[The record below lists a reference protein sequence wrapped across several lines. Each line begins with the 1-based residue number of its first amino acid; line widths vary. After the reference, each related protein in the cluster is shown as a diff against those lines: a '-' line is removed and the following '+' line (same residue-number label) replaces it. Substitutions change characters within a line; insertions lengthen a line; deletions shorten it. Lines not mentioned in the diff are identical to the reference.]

1 MQIFQ
6 TSSSTRWN
14 RFKWISL
21 FILLA
26 IIVSITIL
34 IVALQQVYTP
44 ALPRFNDKGVAH
56 LNSDFAGKCATPY
69 TASFK
74 KLAPGFQKYIIDKE
88 RKAAMPPPGGP
99 PPGPRQRRG
108 NTNIPP
114 PLGEAGWGH
123 GIRSAFYVDW
133 DPQSFFS
140 LQRNISNLNLVIPEW
155 MFIDPKGDTI
165 NTQVDERA
173 LAVMKKSG
181 VPIMPML
188 SNNYKT
194 EFLGE
199 PVHRILTNPAKKE
212 RLINDVINILQKNHF
227 VGVNV
232 DFEEL
237 KEITDE
243 PLIAFQK
250 ELYTRLHE
258 KGLLVTQDIMP
269 FNSDYNF
276 EKLAKYND
284 YIFLMAY
291 DQFSENSGPGP
302 IAHQQWIEAAVDKV
316 ARKIPG
322 NKLILGLAAYGYD
335 WPQNGQAT
343 TITYQQ
349 ALSTARES
357 EGKIDFDNDSYN
369 LHYSYYD
376 DNDKP
381 HEVYFMDAATTFNS
395 LRFAT
400 EYGLA
405 GTALWRLGSEDSRT
419 WKFYNQDMQKASLAG
434 FDFNNITTVQSSNDV
449 DYIGEG
455 EVLDILSTPVDGK
468 IRPEIDSTE
477 MLISE
482 EHYDSLPSMF
492 VVRKY
497 GQADHKK
504 LVLTFDDGPD
514 PTWTPQV
521 LDILKKENVPAAFFV
536 VGINAE
542 KNIPLIKRMYHD
554 GYELGNHSFTH
565 PNIAEISPKRAVLEM
580 ESTRLLLE
588 CITGHSTILFRAPYN
603 ADSEPEK
610 MEELLPV
617 AIARTKNYLDVGESV
632 DPLDWEPGI
641 SADSIVARTIHRKQ
655 ELTAAGLGGNVILL
669 HDAGGESRAATIAAL
684 PRIIEYFKKQGYE
697 FTTISSLLGKNKSEL
712 MPAVPKGK
720 GYYLVQFNYLLAESG
735 YWAGKVLFFLFV
747 TFIILSVARL
757 VYMAYLAMRQRHK
770 EKTGVPR
777 FFHVGNENLAHPDH
791 PLVSIIV
798 PAYNES
804 VNAVTSIHNL
814 LKTTWPNIDLIF
826 VDDGSKDDTYE
837 KVYNAFHDHPRVKV
851 FTKPNGGKASALN
864 FGIKESRAEYVVCI
878 DADTHLHHD
887 AIRKMMRHMT
897 ASLPPTK
904 GEVTTSF
911 SPSFTGGRG
920 EAGREGASREGTVG
934 AVAGNVKV
942 GNLVNMLTRWQSIE
956 YITSQNFDR
965 SAFAWLNAIT
975 VVPGAIGA
983 FRKQAIEDAGGFTT
997 DTLAEDC
1004 DLSIRILRQGYTIAN
1019 EPEALA
1025 FTEAPESIKMFIKQ
1039 RFRWSFGVMQTFW
1052 KNRDVLFNKQYKAL
1066 GRVAFPN
1073 ILLFQFIIPAFA
1085 PAADLFM
1092 LIGILTG
1099 NAGHILVYYGLFMLV
1114 DAAVSVLAFHFEGEK
1129 KLRLLWLLPQR
1140 LIYRWLMLIVLFKA
1154 FLKAIKG
1161 ELQGWGVLKRT
1172 GSVQAKESPNNLV
1185 IANQR

>member
-6 TSSSTRWN
+6 TTSSTRWN

-26 IIVSITIL
+26 VIISITIL

-44 ALPRFNDKGVAH
+44 ALPRFNTH
-56 LNSDFAGKCATPY
+56 ITP
-69 TASFK
+69 AANWQPDAKSNESFK
-74 KLAPGFQKYIIDKE
+74 KLAPGFQKYIINKE
-88 RKAAMPPPGGP
+88 KKENCIKRAAAEGRAMA
-99 PPGPRQRRG
+99 
-108 NTNIPP
+108 
-114 PLGEAGWGH
+114 PLPLQQEAGWGH

-140 LQRNISNLNLVIPEW
+140 LQRNINNLNLVIPEW
-155 MFIDPKGDTI
+155 MFIDPKADTI
-165 NTQVDERA
+165 YTQVDARA

-194 EFLGE
+194 QFLGE

-212 RLINDVINILQKNHF
+212 RLITDVINILQKNHF
-227 VGVNV
+227 AGVNV

-237 KEITDE
+237 QENTDE

-269 FNSDYNF
+269 FNTDYNF
-276 EKLAKYND
+276 EQLAKYND

-291 DQFSENSGPGP
+291 DQYAENTGPGP

-316 ARKIPG
+316 ARKIPS
-322 NKLILGLAAYGYD
+322 NKLVLGLAAYGYD
-335 WPQNGQAT
+335 WPQHGRAT

-369 LHYSYYD
+369 LHYNYYD

-419 WKFYNQDMQKASLAG
+419 WKFYNQDMQKAALAK
-434 FDFNNITTVQSSNDV
+434 FDFNTITTVQSSNDV

-497 GQADHKK
+497 GQTDPKK

-542 KNIPLIKRMYHD
+542 KNIPLIKRMYRE

-669 HDAGGESRAATIAAL
+669 HDAGGETRAATIAAL
-684 PRIIEYFKKQGYE
+684 PRIIEYYKKQGYE
-697 FTTISSLLGKNKSEL
+697 FTTISNLLGKHKSEL

-747 TFIILSVARL
+747 SFIVLSMARL
-757 VYMAYLAMRQRHK
+757 VYMAWLAMRQRRK
-770 EKTGVPR
+770 EKATIWPPLTD
-777 FFHVGNENLAHPDH
+777 F

-798 PAYNES
+798 PAYNEA
-804 VNAVTSIHNL
+804 VNAVSSVNNL
-814 LKTTWPNIDLIF
+814 LKTNWPNTEIIF

-837 KVYNAFHDHPRVKV
+837 KVCNAFHNHPRVKV

-878 DADTHLHHD
+878 DADTHLHAD
-887 AIRKMMRHMT
+887 AIPKMMRHMA
-897 ASLPPTK
+897 ASN
-904 GEVTTSF
+904 
-911 SPSFTGGRG
+911 
-920 EAGREGASREGTVG
+920 VG

-1004 DLSIRILRQGYTIAN
+1004 DLSVRILRQGYTIAN

-1052 KNRDVLFNKQYKAL
+1052 KHREVLFNKQYKAL

-1085 PAADLFM
+1085 PAADFFM

-1099 NAGHILVYYGLFMLV
+1099 NAGHILAYYGLFMLV

-1129 KLRLLWLLPQR
+1129 KSRLLWLLPQR
-1140 LIYRWLMLIVLFKA
+1140 LIYRWLMLTVLFKA

-1172 GSVQAKESPNNLV
+1172 GSVKQSESANSLVMAK
-1185 IANQR
+1185 

>member
-44 ALPRFNDKGVAH
+44 ALPRFATHVTPAANWQPDNH
-56 LNSDFAGKCATPY
+56 INS
-69 TASFK
+69 SFK
-74 KLAPGFQKYIIDKE
+74 KLAPGFQKYIINKAKKE
-88 RKAAMPPPGGP
+88 CIKVPFTPFMPSGSVVKMVPPSTGGGMGGGP
-99 PPGPRQRRG
+99 TAAWNAFPS
-108 NTNIPP
+108 
-114 PLGEAGWGH
+114 

-140 LQRNISNLNLVIPEW
+140 LQRNINNLNLVIPEW

-194 EFLGE
+194 QFLGE
-199 PVHRILTNPAKKE
+199 PVHRILTDPAKKE

-227 VGVNV
+227 AGVNV

-237 KEITDE
+237 QENTDE
-243 PLIAFQK
+243 PLVAFQK

-269 FNSDYNF
+269 FNTDYNF
-276 EKLAKYND
+276 EQLAKYND

-291 DQFSENSGPGP
+291 DQYAENTGPGP

-316 ARKIPG
+316 ARKIPS
-322 NKLILGLAAYGYD
+322 NKLVLGLAAYGYD
-335 WPQNGQAT
+335 WPQHGQAT

-357 EGKIDFDNDSYN
+357 EGNIDFDNDSYN

-419 WKFYNQDMQKASLAG
+419 WKFYNQDMQKASLAK

-497 GQADHKK
+497 GQTDPKK

-542 KNIPLIKRMYHD
+542 RNIPLIKRMYRD

-697 FTTISSLLGKNKSEL
+697 FTNISNLLGKNKSEL

-735 YWAGKVLFFLFV
+735 YWAGKVLFFLFI

-757 VYMAYLAMRQRHK
+757 VYMAFLAMRQRRR
-770 EKTGVPR
+770 EKNTIWPV
-777 FFHVGNENLAHPDH
+777 LTDH

-814 LKTTWPNIDLIF
+814 LKTTWPNTGIIF

-837 KVYNAFHDHPRVKV
+837 KVYNAFHDHPHVKV

-878 DADTHLHHD
+878 DADTHLHPD
-887 AIRKMMRHMT
+887 AIGKMMRHM
-897 ASLPPTK
+897 ANP
-904 GEVTTSF
+904 
-911 SPSFTGGRG
+911 
-920 EAGREGASREGTVG
+920 AVG

-1004 DLSIRILRQGYTIAN
+1004 DLSVRILRQGYTIAN

-1052 KNRDVLFNKQYKAL
+1052 KNRDVLFNKKYKAL

-1085 PAADLFM
+1085 PAADFFM

-1099 NAGHILVYYGLFMLV
+1099 NAGHILVYYGLFMLI

-1140 LIYRWLMLIVLFKA
+1140 LIYRWLMLTVLFKA

-1172 GSVQAKESPNNLV
+1172 GSVLAKESANNLV
-1185 IANQR
+1185 IANQRQTKLTS

>member
-6 TSSSTRWN
+6 TTSSTRWN
-14 RFKWISL
+14 RFKWFSL

-26 IIVSITIL
+26 VIISITIL

-56 LNSDFAGKCATPY
+56 LNSDLAGKCATPNPY
-69 TASFK
+69 CK
-74 KLAPGFQKYIIDKE
+74 KLAPGFQQYIINKE
-88 RKAAMPPPGGP
+88 KKGIQKASFTPPPPEGAGGRP
-99 PPGPRQRRG
+99 
-108 NTNIPP
+108 
-114 PLGEAGWGH
+114 
-123 GIRSAFYVDW
+123 IRSAFYVDW

-140 LQRNISNLNLVIPEW
+140 LQRNINNLNLVIPEW
-155 MFIDPKGDTI
+155 LFIDPKADTI
-165 NTQVDERA
+165 YIQVDERA
-173 LAVMKKSG
+173 LAIMKKSG

-188 SNNYKT
+188 SNNYNSR
-194 EFLGE
+194 FLGE
-199 PVHRILTNPAKKE
+199 PVHRILTDPHKKE
-212 RLINDVINILQKNHF
+212 RLINDVINFLQKNHF
-227 VGVNV
+227 AGVNV

-237 KEITDE
+237 QENTDE
-243 PLIAFQK
+243 PLVAFQK

-258 KGLLVTQDIMP
+258 KGLLVTQDIAP
-269 FNSDYNF
+269 FNTDYNF
-276 EKLAKYND
+276 QQLAKYND

-291 DQFSENSGPGP
+291 DQYAENTGPGP

-316 ARKIPG
+316 ARKIPS
-322 NKLILGLAAYGYD
+322 NKLVLALAAYGYD
-335 WPQNGQAT
+335 WPQHGPAT
-343 TITYQQ
+343 TLTYQQ
-349 ALSTARES
+349 ALTTARES

-405 GTALWRLGSEDSRT
+405 GTALWRLGSEDSRI
-419 WKFYNQDMQKASLAG
+419 WKFYNQDMQKTALAK
-434 FDFNNITTVQSSNDV
+434 FDFNSITTVQSSNDV

-455 EVLDILSTPVDGK
+455 EVLDILSTPVDGR
-468 IRPEIDSTE
+468 IRPEIDSTD

-497 GQADHKK
+497 GQTDPKK

-521 LDILKKENVPAAFFV
+521 LNILKKENVPAAFFV

-542 KNIPLIKRMYHD
+542 KNIPLIKRMYRE

-565 PNIAEISPKRAVLEM
+565 PNIAEISPKRAVLEI

-641 SADSIVARTIHRKQ
+641 SADSIVARTIRRKN

-684 PRIIEYFKKQGYE
+684 PRIIDYFKKQGYE
-697 FTTISSLLGKNKSEL
+697 FTTISNLLGKQRSEL

-735 YWAGKVLFFLFV
+735 YWAGKVLFFLFIA
-747 TFIILSVARL
+747 FIILSMGRL
-757 VYMAYLAMRQRHK
+757 IYMAWLAMRQRRK
-770 EKTGVPR
+770 EKNTIWPPMT
-777 FFHVGNENLAHPDH
+777 NH
-791 PLVSIIV
+791 PLASIIV
-798 PAYNES
+798 PAYNEA
-804 VNAVTSIHNL
+804 VNAVDSLHNL
-814 LKTTWPNIDLIF
+814 LKTQWPNTEIIF
-826 VDDGSKDDTYE
+826 VDDGSKDGTYE
-837 KVYNAFHDHPRVKV
+837 KVYNAFHNHPRVKV

-878 DADTHLHHD
+878 DADTHLHPD
-887 AIRKMMRHMT
+887 AITKMMRHM
-897 ASLPPTK
+897 AS
-904 GEVTTSF
+904 S
-911 SPSFTGGRG
+911 TGGS
-920 EAGREGASREGTVG
+920 REGADRVG
-934 AVAGNVKV
+934 AIAGNVKV

-983 FRKQAIEDAGGFTT
+983 FRKKAIEDAGGFTT

-1004 DLSIRILRQGYTIAN
+1004 DLSVRILRQGYTIAN

-1052 KNRDVLFNKQYKAL
+1052 KHRDVLFNKQYKAL
-1066 GRVAFPN
+1066 GWVAFPN
-1073 ILLFQFIIPAFA
+1073 ILLFQFVIPAFA
-1085 PAADLFM
+1085 PAADFFM

-1099 NAGHILVYYGLFMLV
+1099 NAGHILLYYGLFMLV

-1129 KLRLLWLLPQR
+1129 KSRLLWLLPQR
-1140 LIYRWLMLIVLFKA
+1140 LIYRWLMLTVLLKA

-1172 GSVQAKESPNNLV
+1172 GSVQSAESANNVTSYLHSST
-1185 IANQR
+1185 

>member
-6 TSSSTRWN
+6 TTSSTRWN

-26 IIVSITIL
+26 VIVSITIL

-44 ALPRFNDKGVAH
+44 ALPRFNNHITPVA
-56 LNSDFAGKCATPY
+56 NWQPDAKNNE
-69 TASFK
+69 SFK
-74 KLAPGFQKYIIDKE
+74 KLAPGFQKYIINKQKCYDK
-88 RKAAMPPPGGP
+88 RIAAQKASFTPPSTAGVGG
-99 PPGPRQRRG
+99 R
-108 NTNIPP
+108 
-114 PLGEAGWGH
+114 PL
-123 GIRSAFYVDW
+123 RSAFYVDW

-140 LQRNISNLNLVIPEW
+140 LQRNINKLNLVIPEW
-155 MFIDPKGDTI
+155 MFIDPKADTVY
-165 NTQVDERA
+165 TQIDDRA

-181 VPIMPML
+181 VPIMSML

-194 EFLGE
+194 QFMGE

-212 RLINDVINILQKNHF
+212 RLITNVINILQKNHF
-227 VGVNV
+227 AGVNV

-237 KEITDE
+237 QENTDE

-269 FNSDYNF
+269 FNTDYNF
-276 EKLAKYND
+276 EQLAKYND

-291 DQFSENSGPGP
+291 DQYAENTGPGP

-316 ARKIPG
+316 ARKIPS
-322 NKLILGLAAYGYD
+322 NKLVLGLAAYGYD
-335 WPQNGQAT
+335 WPQHGQAT

-349 ALSTARES
+349 ALTTARES
-357 EGKIDFDNDSYN
+357 EGNIYFDNDSYN

-419 WKFYNQDMQKASLAG
+419 WKFYNQDMTKTALAK
-434 FDFNNITTVQSSNDV
+434 FDFNKITTVQSSNDV

-482 EHYDSLPSMF
+482 EHYDRLPSMF

-497 GQADHKK
+497 GQTDPKK

-542 KNIPLIKRMYHD
+542 KNIPLIKRMYRE

-565 PNIAEISPKRAVLEM
+565 PNIAEISPKRAVLEI

-641 SADSIVARTIHRKQ
+641 SADSIVSRTIRRKQ
-655 ELTAAGLGGNVILL
+655 ELNAAGLGGNVILL

-697 FTTISSLLGKNKSEL
+697 FTTISNRLGKNKSEL

-747 TFIILSVARL
+747 SFIVLSMARL
-757 VYMAYLAMRQRHK
+757 AYMAWLAMRQRRK
-770 EKTGVPR
+770 EKATIWPP
-777 FFHVGNENLAHPDH
+777 F
-791 PLVSIIV
+791 
-798 PAYNES
+798 NES
-804 VNAVTSIHNL
+804 VNAVASVNNL
-814 LKTTWPNIDLIF
+814 LKTNWPNTEIIF
-826 VDDGSKDDTYE
+826 VNDGSKDDTYE
-837 KVYNAFHDHPRVKV
+837 KVYNAFHNHPRVKV

-864 FGIKESRAEYVVCI
+864 FGIKESKAEYVVCI
-878 DADTHLHHD
+878 DADTQLHPD
-887 AIRKMMRHMT
+887 AISKMMRHMAT
-897 ASLPPTK
+897 PN
-904 GEVTTSF
+904 
-911 SPSFTGGRG
+911 
-920 EAGREGASREGTVG
+920 VG

-983 FRKQAIEDAGGFTT
+983 FRKQAIEDAGDFTT

-1004 DLSIRILRQGYTIAN
+1004 DLSVRILRQGYTIAN

-1025 FTEAPESIKMFIKQ
+1025 FTEAPETIKMFIKQ

-1052 KNRDVLFNKQYKAL
+1052 KNRDVLFNKKYKAL
-1066 GRVAFPN
+1066 GQVAFPN

-1085 PAADLFM
+1085 PAADFFM
-1092 LIGILTG
+1092 LTGILTG

-1114 DAAVSVLAFHFEGEK
+1114 DAAVSILAFHFEGEK
-1129 KLRLLWLLPQR
+1129 KWRLLWLLPQR
-1140 LIYRWLMLIVLFKA
+1140 LIYRWLMLTVLFKA

-1172 GSVQAKESPNNLV
+1172 GSVKQSESANSLV
-1185 IANQR
+1185 IANRR

>member
-6 TSSSTRWN
+6 TNSSTRWN

-21 FILLA
+21 FLLLA
-26 IIVSITIL
+26 VIVSITIL

-44 ALPRFNDKGVAH
+44 ALPHFNNHVMQAANWQPDTKS
-56 LNSDFAGKCATPY
+56 NS
-69 TASFK
+69 SFK
-74 KLAPGFQKYIIDKE
+74 KLAPGFQQYIIDKD
-88 RKAAMPPPGGP
+88 KKGTCGKPAAAEGGALA
-99 PPGPRQRRG
+99 
-108 NTNIPP
+108 
-114 PLGEAGWGH
+114 PLPLQGEAGRGL
-123 GIRSAFYVDW
+123 RSAFYVDW

-140 LQRNISNLNLVIPEW
+140 LQRNINNLNLVIPEW
-155 MFIDPKGDTI
+155 MFIDPKADTI
-165 NTQVDERA
+165 YTQIDERA

-181 VPIMPML
+181 VPVMPML
-188 SNNYKT
+188 SNNFKT
-194 EFLGE
+194 QFLGE
-199 PVHRILTNPAKKE
+199 PVHRILTHPRKKE
-212 RLINDVINILQKNHF
+212 RLINDLINILQKNHF
-227 VGVNV
+227 AGVNV

-237 KEITDE
+237 QEKTDE

-269 FNSDYNF
+269 FNTDYNF
-276 EKLAKYND
+276 EQLAKYND

-291 DQFSENSGPGP
+291 DQYAENTGAGP

-322 NKLILGLAAYGYD
+322 NKLVLGLAAYGYD
-335 WPQNGQAT
+335 WPQHGPAT

-419 WKFYNQDMQKASLAG
+419 WKFYNQDMTKTALAK
-434 FDFNNITTVQSSNDV
+434 FDFNKITTVQSSNDV

-455 EVLDILSTPVDGK
+455 EVLDILSTPVDGR

-497 GQADHKK
+497 GQADPKK

-521 LDILKKENVPAAFFV
+521 LNILKKENVPAAFFV

-542 KNIPLIKRMYHD
+542 KNIPLVKRMYRE

-565 PNIAEISPKRAVLEM
+565 PNMAEISPKRAVLEI

-617 AIARTKNYLDVGESV
+617 AIARTKNFLDVGESI

-641 SADSIVARTIHRKQ
+641 SADSIVTRTIRRKQ

-684 PRIIEYFKKQGYE
+684 PRIIAYFKKQGYE
-697 FTTISSLLGKNKSEL
+697 FTTISNLLGKQRSEL

-735 YWAGKVLFFLFV
+735 YWAGKVLFFLFI
-747 TFIILSVARL
+747 TFIVLSMGRL
-757 VYMAYLAMRQRHK
+757 VYMAWLAMRQRRK
-770 EKTGVPR
+770 EKNTIWP
-777 FFHVGNENLAHPDH
+777 PMTSH

-798 PAYNES
+798 PAYNEA
-804 VNAVTSIHNL
+804 VNAVNSVNNL
-814 LKTTWPNIDLIF
+814 LKTHWPNTEIIF
-826 VDDGSKDDTYE
+826 VDDGSKDGTYE
-837 KVYNAFHDHPRVKV
+837 KVYNAFHNHARVKV

-878 DADTHLHHD
+878 DADTHLHPE
-887 AIRKMMRHMT
+887 AIGKMMRHM
-897 ASLPPTK
+897 ASPAA
-904 GEVTTSF
+904 G
-911 SPSFTGGRG
+911 
-920 EAGREGASREGTVG
+920 GREGANRTIG

-983 FRKQAIEDAGGFTT
+983 FRKKAIEDAGGFTT

-1004 DLSIRILRQGYTIAN
+1004 DLSVRILRQGYTIAN

-1025 FTEAPESIKMFIKQ
+1025 FTEAPESIRMFIKQ

-1052 KNRDVLFNKQYKAL
+1052 KHRDVLFNKQYKAL

-1085 PAADLFM
+1085 PAADFFM

-1099 NAGHILVYYGLFMLV
+1099 NAGHILLYYGLFMLV

-1129 KLRLLWLLPQR
+1129 KWRLLWLLPQL
-1140 LIYRWLMLIVLFKA
+1140 LIYRWLMLMALFKA

-1172 GSVQAKESPNNLV
+1172 GSVKAAESANTPV
-1185 IANQR
+1185 IANQG